1 MLVFKKLVVALM
13 CVVATIGSL
22 SAQVQ
27 VIDLWNGKAPGAT
40 QSDEFKQN
48 VDTTA
53 GWVDKH
59 SIDNSDLYFYPAP
72 AEKATGTTVVICP
85 GGGYSGLAIRHEG
98 LQVAQ
103 WFNSVGITAFVLTY
117 RQPDDAIM
125 EDKSIGPLQDG
136 QRAIRLVR
144 RHAKEWGINPE
155 KIGIM
160 GFSAGGHVASTI
172 STHYNEKVYTPVDS
186 ISARPDFSL
195 LIYPVIS
202 MDSTITHWG
211 SRVNLLG
218 NNPSPEQ
225 VTHFSNEL
233 QVNAQTP
240 PAFVVHSLDDDV
252 VPVQNSIE
260 YALAMK
266 KHHVPCELHIYES
279 GGHGYGMAPGRSTQ
293 SMWPEACCKW
303 LNQNGF
309 TEAVNSEK

>member
-1 MLVFKKLVVALM
+1 MLVFKKLVVVLI
-13 CVVATIGSL
+13 CVIATIGSL

-27 VIDLWNGKAPGAT
+27 VIDLWNGKVPGAI

-53 GWVDKH
+53 GWIDKH
-59 SIDNSDLYFYPAP
+59 SIVKSDLYFYPAP
-72 AEKATGTTVVICP
+72 AEKATGTAVVICP

-125 EDKSIGPLQDG
+125 ENKSIGPLQDG

-144 RHAKEWGINPE
+144 RHAKEWGIKPE

-172 STHYNEKVYTPVDS
+172 STHYNEKVYDSVDS
-186 ISARPDFSL
+186 TSARPNFSL

-202 MDSTITHWG
+202 MDSTITHSG

-218 NNPSPEQ
+218 NSPTPEQ
-225 VTHFSNEL
+225 VMYFSNEF
-233 QVNAQTP
+233 QVNEQTP

-252 VPVQNSIE
+252 VPVQNSIK

-266 KHHVPCELHIYES
+266 KYHVPCELHIYES
-279 GGHGYGMAPGRSTQ
+279 GGHGYGMAPGGSTQ
-293 SMWPEACCKW
+293 SMWPEVCLKW
-303 LNQNGF
+303 LNANRF
-309 TEAVNSEK
+309 

>member
-1 MLVFKKLVVALM
+1 MLVFKKLVVALI
-13 CVVATIGSL
+13 CVIATIGSL

-27 VIDLWNGKAPGAT
+27 VIDLWNGKAPGAI

-53 GWVDKH
+53 GWIDKH
-59 SIDNSDLYFYPAP
+59 SIVKPDLYFYPAP
-72 AEKATGTTVVICP
+72 AEKATGTAVVICP

-125 EDKSIGPLQDG
+125 ENKSIGPLQDG

-172 STHYNEKVYTPVDS
+172 STHYNEKVYDPVDS
-186 ISARPDFSL
+186 TSARPNFSL

-202 MDSTITHWG
+202 MDSTITHSG

-218 NNPSPEQ
+218 NSPAPEQ
-225 VTHFSNEL
+225 VMHFSNEL
-233 QVNAQTP
+233 QVNEQTP

-252 VPVQNSIE
+252 VPVQNSIK

-279 GGHGYGMAPGRSTQ
+279 GGHGYGMAPGGSTQ
-293 SMWPEACCKW
+293 SMWPEVCLKW
-303 LNQNGF
+303 LDANRF
-309 TEAVNSEK
+309 

>member
-1 MLVFKKLVVALM
+1 MLVFKKLVVVLI
-13 CVVATIGSL
+13 CVIATIGSL

-27 VIDLWNGKAPGAT
+27 VIDLWNGKVPGAI

-53 GWVDKH
+53 GWIDKH
-59 SIDNSDLYFYPAP
+59 SIVKPDLYFYPAP
-72 AEKATGTTVVICP
+72 AEKATGTAVVICP

-125 EDKSIGPLQDG
+125 ENKSIGPLQDG

-144 RHAKEWGINPE
+144 RHAKEWGIDPE

-172 STHYNEKVYTPVDS
+172 STHYNEKVYDPVDS
-186 ISARPDFSL
+186 TSARPNFSL

-202 MDSTITHWG
+202 MDSTITHSG

-218 NNPSPEQ
+218 NSPTPEQ
-225 VTHFSNEL
+225 VMHFSNEL
-233 QVNAQTP
+233 QVNEQTP

-252 VPVQNSIE
+252 VPVQNSIK

-279 GGHGYGMAPGRSTQ
+279 GGHGYGMAPGGSTQ
-293 SMWPEACCKW
+293 SMWPEVCLKW
-303 LNQNGF
+303 LDANRF
-309 TEAVNSEK
+309 